1 MRTPPPVSVRLGPE
15 PAWQTVCAGLS
26 GLAAACLTLWVALH
40 AASWIGHALW
50 TDGSWW
56 PLDLLVLSFWAPP
69 VLLGI
74 AAGWVGR
81 RYATV
86 EPLQLAWTGQ
96 AWQARAVMEG
106 TSPSHSIS
114 GQAENDAASVP
125 TDCNAPGVLALW
137 RGCEPTL
144 MIDLGSW
151 ILLRLRVPSDGSLR
165 TLSLSWRA
173 VSASQMDPW
182 SWHGLRVALHC
193 ARSSAAGDRGA
204 DPAALT

>member
-1 MRTPPPVSVRLGPE
+1 MMRTPPPVSVRLGPE
-15 PAWQTVCAGLS
+15 PAWQAVCAGLS
-26 GLAAACLTLWVALH
+26 GLAAVCLTLWVALH
-40 AASWIGHALW
+40 AASWLGHALW

-56 PLDLLVLSFWAPP
+56 PLDLLVLSYWVPP

-81 RYATV
+81 RYAKV

-96 AWQARAVMEG
+96 AWQARTVGDDASAHAAADQAANGEASAPADRIDPEG
-106 TSPSHSIS
+106 FGPWM
-114 GQAENDAASVP
+114 
-125 TDCNAPGVLALW
+125 L
-137 RGCEPTL
+137 CEPAL
-144 MIDLGSW
+144 MIDLGGW
-151 ILLRLRVPSDGSLR
+151 MLLRVRFPSDGSIQA
-165 TLSLSWRA
+165 SGLSWRA